1 MKNNTVKKP
10 MSTERINKILTTV
23 AILVGS
29 VFALKNLISKNFG
42 DAILIGVCLS
52 IFALSIFILTKLKVG
67 KEKLQ
72 LIVCLFIV
80 FLVFIISIN
89 SGDYYSD
96 DFPLY
101 LAVIGLSG
109 LYMRPLY
116 TIIQMVLI
124 DILLVISYFLHP
136 EKADAPMQFAMCVI
150 IFSIAAYTFYMAIK
164 RGCSYISIAKERTN
178 EAEEL
183 ISSLKNAGEVL
194 QENCTKSKK
203 RIHSLQNA
211 NEHLE
216 EKTHKLKIGSNKI
229 TNDTQDVVHSFEDVK
244 TKMQNTENHIENLN
258 LEVKDVENSL
268 AKNKEHLSNITND
281 IELVHNTFMETA
293 SVFEN
298 LQTKINEIA
307 KVTKKLGSI
316 SYNTSILA
324 LNATIEAARAGEAG
338 KGFEV
343 VAADVQDLAKDST
356 HCSDLVINIVEEM
369 QKLIQETSE
378 QLVQSTSAVKLSLN
392 TLDEFQGSFNGLT
405 TQFGSLYTNIE
416 QQNTDVHNMDD
427 IVEKLK
433 LRIENMT
440 EASTTNQSA
449 VNDISNAM
457 NIYKENIDHI
467 INDTTQ
473 INEISNSMLELANE

>member
-10 MSTERINKILTTV
+10 MSTERINKILTIV

-52 IFALSIFILTKLKVG
+52 IFVLSIFILTKLKVG

-164 RGCSYISIAKERTN
+164 RGCSYIIIAQERTK
-178 EAEEL
+178 EAETL
-183 ISSLKNAGEVL
+183 INSLKNAGEVL
-194 QENCTKSKK
+194 QQNCTESNK

-216 EKTHKLKIGSNKI
+216 EKTHMLKKGSKKI
-229 TNDTQDVVHSFEDVK
+229 TNDTQDVAHSFEDVK

-258 LEVKDVENSL
+258 LEVKKVEDSL
-268 AKNKEHLSNITND
+268 SMNKEHLTHMTND
-281 IELVHNTFMETA
+281 IELVHDTFIETN
-293 SVFEN
+293 SVFEQ
-298 LQTKINEIA
+298 LQTQIYKIA
-307 KVTKKLGSI
+307 KETSQLGTI
-316 SYNTSILA
+316 SYTTSILA

-343 VAADVQDLAKDST
+343 VAADVKDLAKDSDICT
-356 HCSDLVINIVEEM
+356 AQVIHIVEEM
-369 QKLIQETSE
+369 QKLITETSE
-378 QLVQSTSAVKLSLN
+378 QLLQSTSAVKNSLN
-392 TLDEFQGSFNGLT
+392 SLNEFQGSFNGLT
-405 TQFGSLYTNIE
+405 TQFSSLYTNIE
-416 QQNTDVHNMDD
+416 QQNTDVHNMDEM
-427 IVEKLK
+427 VEKLK
-433 LRIENMT
+433 LRIESMT
-440 EASTTNQSA
+440 DASTQNQTA
-449 VNDISNAM
+449 VSDISDAI
-457 NIYKENIDHI
+457 NIFKENIDNI

-473 INEISNSMLELANE
+473 INEISNSMLELAGE